1 MIRIVLGSDSL
12 LSLVDELKNNKSSSH
27 DTISEDFLLLSK
39 LSLIAEN
46 YLQIS
51 KLPELEDLAQ
61 LEARNMYTKAF
72 YKNILDTN
80 SMTPSASTPG

>member
-1 MIRIVLGSDSL
+1 MGSDSL

-80 SMTPSASTPG
+80 SMTPSVSTQG